1 MTRSRT
7 TTRFAAALMITVTF
21 MSAALASP
29 NDGRFKK
36 SAEGMRKQLDI
47 ACAQIKND
55 LAVQESLADDRA
67 GTKDAK
73 PFAEAADALWAAG
86 EKAGCSWAQ

>member
-1 MTRSRT
+1 MIRSRPT
-7 TTRFAAALMITVTF
+7 TILVAALMLASVLA
-21 MSAALASP
+21 SAAVASP
-29 NDGRFKK
+29 NDGRFKR
-36 SAEGMRKQLDI
+36 SAEGMKKQLNI
-47 ACAQIKND
+47 ACAQIKKD
-55 LAVQESLADDRA
+55 LDVQESLADDRA